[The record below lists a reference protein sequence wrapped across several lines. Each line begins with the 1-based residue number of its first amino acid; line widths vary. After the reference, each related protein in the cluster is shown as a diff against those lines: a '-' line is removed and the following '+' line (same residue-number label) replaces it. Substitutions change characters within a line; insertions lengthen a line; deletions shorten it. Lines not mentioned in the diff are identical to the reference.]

1 MKTKILFTLLFL
13 LTCTNIFAQ
22 GIPGTIN
29 YQGVLKDNSGIA
41 VPDGDYTI
49 TFRLYSTLSG
59 GTELW
64 SETKTLPVS
73 GGIFSTM
80 LGSVNQINIEFT
92 EQYFLGIT
100 IASGSELSPRLPLT
114 SVPYSL
120 ISKTVPDNSLTSN
133 KINSGEVV
141 KSVNG
146 LKDNVNII
154 AGTNVTIT
162 PSGNDLTIS
171 TTGGGGGGTITGV
184 SAGTGLFGGG
194 TSGNVTLSV
203 QAAGITNTLLAN
215 NSVTSNK
222 ITDGTITSSDIG
234 SNQIVKSFNGLKDSV
249 TLVAGSNISITP
261 SGNNLTISGT
271 SGSSVWGT
279 NGSNVFYNTGNVGI
293 GLNTPQNLLHLH
305 RTDPTAGSPSVLR
318 LTNITS
324 GATAN
329 DGLILSLNNTI
340 ADYGLIGALVMQ
352 ENNSLA
358 FGTNNTYQMF
368 LKETGLLGL
377 GTFNPQGKFDIFHNS
392 QGTSPQLMISENENG
407 GFGRISFRSIG
418 VDGKYW
424 TIASRSQATDA
435 SSQFNFYYFNG
446 TSGQDIVS
454 INGNG
459 NVGVGTT
466 SPTQKLDVNGN
477 VRTSGELD
485 VTGNIKTNGEVNRT
499 STGNANLVPICYGNV
514 NTNGTINTGTGNF
527 TVTRTATGTFEI
539 TITGEAFL
547 FSNYIVNTNIVG
559 PGTSTFSSIDGKL
572 LIRTYDILVSGLVS
586 ADKIFTF
593 TVYKP

>member
-13 LTCTNIFAQ
+13 FNCINIFSQ

-29 YQGVLKDNSGIA
+29 YQGVLKDNSGI
-41 VPDGDYTI
+41 VVGDGDYAI
-49 TFRLYSTLSG
+49 TFKLYNTMSG

-64 SETKTLPVS
+64 TETKTLPVS
-73 GGIFSTM
+73 GGVFSTM
-80 LGSVNQINIEFT
+80 LGSVNPINIEFT
-92 EQYFLGIT
+92 EQYYLGIT
-100 IASGSELSPRLPLT
+100 IASGSELTPRLQLT

-120 ISKTVPDNSLTSN
+120 ISKTVPDYSITAN
-133 KINSGEVV
+133 KINSSEIV

-146 LKDNVNII
+146 LKDNVNIV

-184 SAGTGLFGGG
+184 AAGNGLFGGG

-222 ITDGTITSSDIG
+222 IVDGTITSTDIG

-271 SGSSVWGT
+271 GGGSSVWST
-279 NGSNVFYNTGNVGI
+279 NGTSAFYNTGNVGI

-305 RTDPTAGSPSVLR
+305 RTDPLFGSPSVLR
-318 LTNITS
+318 LTNFTS
-324 GATAN
+324 GAAAT
-329 DGLILSLNNTI
+329 DGMFLSLNSTV
-340 ADYGLIGALVMQ
+340 ADFGLIGVLMMQ
-352 ENNSLA
+352 ENSSLA

-377 GTFNPQGKFDIFHNS
+377 GTFNPQAKFDIFHNS
-392 QGTSPQLMISENENG
+392 TATSPQLMISENENG
-407 GFGRISFRSIG
+407 GFGRISFRSDG

-424 TIASRSQATDA
+424 TIASRTQATDA

-454 INGNG
+454 VNGNG
-459 NVGVGTT
+459 NVGIGTT
-466 SPTQKLDVNGN
+466 TPAQKLDVNGN
-477 VRTSGELD
+477 IRTTGE
-485 VTGNIKTNGEVNRT
+485 INRST
-499 STGNANLVPICYGNV
+499 TGNANMIPVCYGNV
-514 NTNGTINTGTGNF
+514 NESGAINTGTGNF
-527 TVTRTATGTFEI
+527 SVIRTSTGNFEI

-559 PGTSTFSSIDGKL
+559 TGTSTFSSVDGKL

-586 ADKIFTF
+586 ANKSFSFTI
-593 TVYKP
+593 YKP